1 MPLRVLVIQ
10 HHPTSPPGL
19 WASGWPPPHRDT
31 TIDAQHGATLPDDAE
46 GHDGLLIL
54 GGAMNAYAD
63 AACPHFPGLLALA
76 RSYAAAGKPVLGIC
90 LGAQLLARAWGAKVH
105 VGAAPEFGVV
115 PLHRRCRHAIRCWPS
130 HRPMVPAMQWHDDT
144 FDLPEVPCRC

>member
-1 MPLRVLVIQ
+1 MPLRVLVMQ
-10 HHPTSPPGL
+10 HHPTSPPGIL
-19 WASGWPPPHRDT
+19 GVRMAARRIAAT

-46 GHDGLLIL
+46 RHDGLLIL

-63 AACPHFPGLLALA
+63 ATCPHFPGLLALA
-76 RSYAAAGKPVLGIC
+76 RFYAAAGKPVLGIC

-115 PLHRRCRHAIRCWPS
+115 PLHRTSAATGDPLLALA
-130 HRPMVPAMQWHDDT
+130 PAMVP
-144 FDLPEVPCRC
+144 